1 MHPTT
6 PCFPTP
12 QPLDLS
18 PIMRTSTPTPL
29 QRHCCDGLC
38 QQGRDC
44 PCVPPDPP
52 SPARERL
59 DRWLG
64 AAGYAALLA
73 TLTYVCLGEQ

>member
-1 MHPTT
+1 MAE
-6 PCFPTP
+6 
-12 QPLDLS
+12 
-18 PIMRTSTPTPL
+18 RT
-29 QRHCCDGLC
+29 CCDGLC
-38 QQGRDC
+38 WQGRDC

-73 TLTYVCLGEQ
+73 TLTYECLGEQ